1 MTKQA
6 RRALAAAGIAA
17 LMAAALA
24 QPGSASSRREAHG
37 LAPRADSPVAGA
49 VLTLLNQQRTRRGL
63 KPLHRNPRLD
73 AAADWQ
79 SRDMVTHRYFR
90 HQRRG
95 GPGLV
100 QRIRRTGY
108 LRGATSWTVGEN
120 IAWAEAQLATPA
132 QFVAGWMSSPEHR
145 ANVLDRSF
153 RAIGIG
159 VTTGAPAGNGVLPAL
174 TITTDFGVRSG

>member
-1 MTKQA
+1 MTEQA
-6 RRALAAAGIAA
+6 RRALAAAGLAA
-17 LMAAALA
+17 LVAAVLA
-24 QPGSASSRREAHG
+24 QPGSASTQRVAS
-37 LAPRADSPVAGA
+37 RADSPVAGA
-49 VLTLLNQQRTRRGL
+49 VLTLLNQQRTRRGM
-63 KPLHRNPRLD
+63 KPLHRNPKLD
-73 AAADWQ
+73 SAADWQ
-79 SRDMVTHRYFR
+79 SQDMVTHRYFQ
-90 HQRRG
+90 HHRRG

-100 QRIRRTGY
+100 ERIRRTGY

-159 VTTGAPAGNGVLPAL
+159 VAAGAPGGSGVLPAL

>member
-1 MTKQA
+1 MTEQA
-6 RRALAAAGIAA
+6 RRALAAAALAA
-17 LMAAALA
+17 LVAAAIA
-24 QPGSASSRREAHG
+24 QPGTASTRRVA
-37 LAPRADSPVAGA
+37 ARDDSPVAGA
-49 VLTLLNQQRTRRGL
+49 VLTLLNQQRSRRGM
-63 KPLHRNPRLD
+63 KPLHRNLKLD
-73 AAADWQ
+73 SAADWQ
-79 SRDMVTHRYFR
+79 SQDMVTHRYFR

-100 QRIRRTGY
+100 ARIRRTGY
-108 LRGATSWTVGEN
+108 LKGATSWTVGEN

-159 VTTGAPAGNGVLPAL
+159 VATGAPAGSGVLPAL